1 MNNWSDKII
10 VMGIGLSDEDTNK
23 IKEAIIDK
31 ANKDL
36 EAK

>member
-1 MNNWSDKII
+1 VSWSDKII

-31 ANKDL
+31 ADKDL
-36 EAK
+36 KA

>member
-1 MNNWSDKII
+1 MSWSDKII

-23 IKEAIIDK
+23 IKEVIIDK
-31 ANKDL
+31 TNKDL